1 MPGQRAGHVRR
12 GRQSP
17 LVEHVSVFRLRLGVA
32 LIALWWIP
40 VWLLAPVVAA
50 VGSWPVGTVTLVIA
64 IVQTIIG
71 VFGALIAGRQAVAL
85 VRNTPFRAVPKKIW
99 RVLWTGKVP
108 AKEPAKAAGASE
120 PSSTPSGEAG

>member
-1 MPGQRAGHVRR
+1 M
-12 GRQSP
+12 
-17 LVEHVSVFRLRLGVA
+17 EHVSVFRLRLGVA

-71 VFGALIAGRQAVAL
+71 LFGALIAGRQAVAL

-99 RVLWTGKVP
+99 RVLWTGKAP
-108 AKEPAKAAGASE
+108 KEPAKAADASE
-120 PSSTPSGEAG
+120 PSSAPSGDTG

>member
-1 MPGQRAGHVRR
+1 M
-12 GRQSP
+12 
-17 LVEHVSVFRLRLGVA
+17 EHVSVFRLRLGVA

-50 VGSWPVGTVTLVIA
+50 AANWPVGTVTLVIA

-85 VRNTPFRAVPKKIW
+85 VRHTSFRAAPKKIG

-108 AKEPAKAAGASE
+108 AADQESSSGSR
-120 PSSTPSGEAG
+120 PSRARSSRRST